1 MKDFFKYVTATI
13 VGLFVFGII
22 ITLLGVMSLVG
33 MVAANDSTKD
43 VAKNSVFVLNLSGTI
58 QEQGQGNFLGE
69 LTGNTLNNLG
79 LDQILSGIRK
89 AKDNDHIKGIY
100 IEAGMLQSSYATLQE
115 IRNALQDFKKSGK
128 WIVAYADTYTQ
139 GTYYVSSVANKIYV
153 NPQGMLD
160 WHGLASQPIFIK
172 DVAAKF
178 GVRFQVVKVGA
189 YKSATEMFTEE
200 HMSEPNR
207 QQITAFIKGTWQNVC
222 NAVAQSRGINVDSLN
237 VYADRLLA
245 FESAVNLK
253 RYKLVDDM
261 IYSDDVKKKV
271 KKLLGI
277 DDGDAISQLSVADM
291 VNVPQKAES
300 DEVAVYYAQGA
311 IVQNAAAGLFS
322 QEAQIISTKICKD
335 LEGLMNDDDVKAVV
349 IRVNSGG
356 GDAYASEQIWHQVA
370 QLKTKKPV
378 VVSMGDYAASG
389 AYYMSCVADWIVA
402 QPTTLTGSIGIF
414 GVIPDYSELVT
425 QKLGV
430 KFDEVK
436 TNKNSGFGNIMARPL
451 NADEISVFKAYINRK
466 YQLFRK
472 RVADGRHISV
482 AEVERIAQGHVWLGQ
497 DALKNKLIDQ
507 LGGLSTAVAKAAQ
520 LAKIKKYH
528 MSEYPAVP
536 DFFDQIFSSVSRGS
550 YLDEQLRIT
559 LGDFYEPF
567 TLIRKLNQREAVQ
580 AALPFYL
587 NMR

>member
-1 MKDFFKYVTATI
+1 
-13 VGLFVFGII
+13 
-22 ITLLGVMSLVG
+22 
-33 MVAANDSTKD
+33 
-43 VAKNSVFVLNLSGTI
+43 
-58 QEQGQGNFLGE
+58 
-69 LTGNTLNNLG
+69 
-79 LDQILSGIRK
+79 
-89 AKDNDHIKGIY
+89 
-100 IEAGMLQSSYATLQE
+100 
-115 IRNALQDFKKSGK
+115 
-128 WIVAYADTYTQ
+128 
-139 GTYYVSSVANKIYV
+139 
-153 NPQGMLD
+153 
-160 WHGLASQPIFIK
+160 
-172 DVAAKF
+172 
-178 GVRFQVVKVGA
+178 
-189 YKSATEMFTEE
+189 
-200 HMSEPNR
+200 
-207 QQITAFIKGTWQNVC
+207 
-222 NAVAQSRGINVDSLN
+222 
-237 VYADRLLA
+237 
-245 FESAVNLK
+245 
-253 RYKLVDDM
+253 M

>member
-207 QQITAFIKGTWQNVC
+207 QQVTAFINGTWQNVC

-261 IYSDDVKKKV
+261 IYSEDVKKKV

-291 VNVPQKAES
+291 VNVPQKAEG